1 MTNIPRDTLADARQI
16 RKAARSLRR
25 KNIIDSLI
33 RRGIAPDRIEQ
44 TIKNAELAAEKIATK
59 ARSRI
64 AHQKRAKLRIVKSSF
79 WAIGIRQQ
87 ATVGTPKR
95 QFKVQCSKLNVGV
108 GVASLPLTFHLTPG
122 CFCSSRGSFA
132 PSSAAP
138 SRCYAGCRSF
148 AYPVGRPPVSI

>member
-1 MTNIPRDTLADARQI
+1 MTNIPKDMLADVRQI

-64 AHQKRAKLRIVKSSF
+64 AHRKRAKLRIVK
-79 WAIGIRQQ
+79 
-87 ATVGTPKR
+87 
-95 QFKVQCSKLNVGV
+95 L
-108 GVASLPLTFHLTPG
+108 
-122 CFCSSRGSFA
+122 
-132 PSSAAP
+132 
-138 SRCYAGCRSF
+138 
-148 AYPVGRPPVSI
+148 SIDQES